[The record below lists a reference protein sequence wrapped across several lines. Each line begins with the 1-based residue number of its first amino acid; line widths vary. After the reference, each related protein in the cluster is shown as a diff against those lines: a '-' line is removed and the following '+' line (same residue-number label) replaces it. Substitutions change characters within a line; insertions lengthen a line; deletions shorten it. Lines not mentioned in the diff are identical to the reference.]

1 MNKETI
7 NREEKSTGEAF
18 TASERRRVFWL
29 VLVLIP
35 LSWTSIKIVLP
46 ALPALGNL
54 FHSTAGVKLSVS
66 LYLIFFAC
74 SQPVWG
80 GIVQKTSCRQ
90 TLFYSLFVTMTG
102 TLIAMS
108 SFNLPLYLIGRTL
121 EGVGMGAASPIGRTL
136 FTDVFGRK
144 ELARRMG
151 VISGCA
157 ALMPAV
163 APITGGYLMTYIDW
177 RAIFVFFLLLCAAYF
192 YFAFRWLPET
202 RINSGDEGVVTTR
215 KLIETYISILRSTHY
230 WGYILPYAALTGGLL
245 GYYSAMPF
253 WYHSQLGIA
262 EATFAYFA
270 IPTVGVY
277 LIGLIV
283 AGFLIKK
290 IDLEEI
296 LFLGMLLAFC
306 TAVVST
312 ILAIQNVSGVA
323 SIVGV
328 LSLYAF
334 SAGLV
339 SPNANA
345 GVLVKFKKVAA
356 PTAALV
362 AVVLFG
368 TAALTSIV
376 TMNVYIKGT
385 LWPVAG
391 YLGTLS
397 LIGLAA
403 SYFWVWRPYRG
414 KKG

>member
-1 MNKETI
+1 MNKETN
-7 NREEKSTGEAF
+7 NREEESTGEAF

-46 ALPALGNL
+46 ALPELGNI

-90 TLFYSLFVTMTG
+90 TLFYSLVVTMIG
-102 TLIAMS
+102 SLIAMS
-108 SFNLPLYLIGRTL
+108 SFNLSLYLLGRTL

-144 ELARRMG
+144 ELAHRMG

-157 ALMPAV
+157 ATMPAV
-163 APITGGYLMTYIDW
+163 APIIGGYLMTYIDW
-177 RAIFVFFLLLCAAYF
+177 RAIFGFFLLLCVAYF

-202 RINSGDEGVVTTR
+202 SIKPIDEGVVTTR
-215 KLIETYISILRSTHY
+215 KLIGTYISILRNTHY
-230 WGYILPYAALTGGLL
+230 LGYVLPYAALTGGLL

-253 WYHSQLGIA
+253 WYLSQLGIA
-262 EATFAYFA
+262 EDVFAYFA
-270 IPTVGVY
+270 IPTVGMY

-283 AGFLIKK
+283 AGLLLKK

-296 LFLGMLLAFC
+296 IFLGMLLAFC
-306 TAVVST
+306 TAVFT
-312 ILAIQNVSGVA
+312 TLLAILNVSGVA

-328 LSLYAF
+328 LSLYGF

-356 PTAALV
+356 PTAALI
-362 AVVLFG
+362 AVGLFG
-368 TAALTSIV
+368 SASLTSFV
-376 TMNVYIKGT
+376 TMNLYIRDT

-403 SYFWVWRPYRG
+403 SYFWVWRPYRS

>member
-1 MNKETI
+1 MNKETN
-7 NREEKSTGEAF
+7 NREEESTGEAF

-46 ALPALGNL
+46 ALPELGNI

-90 TLFYSLFVTMTG
+90 TLFYSLVVTMIG
-102 TLIAMS
+102 SLIAMS
-108 SFNLPLYLIGRTL
+108 SFNLSLYLLGRTL

-144 ELARRMG
+144 ELAHRMG

-157 ALMPAV
+157 ATMPAV
-163 APITGGYLMTYIDW
+163 APIIGGYLMTYIDW
-177 RAIFVFFLLLCAAYF
+177 RAIFGFFLLLCVAYF

-202 RINSGDEGVVTTR
+202 RIKPIDEGVVTTR
-215 KLIETYISILRSTHY
+215 KLIGTYISILRNTHY
-230 WGYILPYAALTGGLL
+230 LGYVLPYAALTGGLL

-253 WYHSQLGIA
+253 WYLSQLGIA
-262 EATFAYFA
+262 EDVFAYFA
-270 IPTVGVY
+270 IPTVGMY

-283 AGFLIKK
+283 AGLLLKK

-306 TAVVST
+306 VFMVFL
-312 ILAIQNVSGVA
+312 LAWFRQMQMR
-323 SIVGV
+323 
-328 LSLYAF
+328 AF
-334 SAGLV
+334 
-339 SPNANA
+339 
-345 GVLVKFKKVAA
+345 
-356 PTAALV
+356 
-362 AVVLFG
+362 
-368 TAALTSIV
+368 
-376 TMNVYIKGT
+376 
-385 LWPVAG
+385 W
-391 YLGTLS
+391 
-397 LIGLAA
+397 
-403 SYFWVWRPYRG
+403 
-414 KKG
+414 

>member
-1 MNKETI
+1 MNKETN
-7 NREEKSTGEAF
+7 NREEESTGYAF

-35 LSWTSIKIVLP
+35 LSWASIKIVLP
-46 ALPALGNL
+46 ALPELGNV
-54 FHSTAGVKLSVS
+54 FHSTAGVKSSVS

-90 TLFYSLFVTMTG
+90 TLFYSLFVTMIG

-108 SFNLPLYLIGRTL
+108 SFNLPSYLLGRIL

-144 ELARRMG
+144 ELAHRMG

-157 ALMPAV
+157 AIMPAV

-177 RAIFVFFLLLCAAYF
+177 RAIFGFFLLLCAAYF

-215 KLIETYISILRSTHY
+215 KLIGTYFSILRNTHY
-230 WGYILPYAALTGGLL
+230 WGYILPYAVMTGGLL

-262 EATFAYFA
+262 EDTFAYFA

-283 AGFLIKK
+283 AGLLIKK
-290 IDLEEI
+290 IDLEAI

-306 TAVVST
+306 TAVVTT
-312 ILAIQNVSGVA
+312 ILAILKVSGVA
-323 SIVGV
+323 SIVVV
-328 LSLYAF
+328 LSLYGF

-345 GVLVKFKKVAA
+345 GVLAKFKKVAA
-356 PTAALV
+356 PTAALI

-376 TMNVYIKGT
+376 TMNVHIRDT

-397 LIGLAA
+397 LIGLVAA
-403 SYFWVWRPYRG
+403 YFWVWLPYRG